1 MRLTNVTRVVL
12 PRGRVGSYA
21 VRIVPDETRPLP
33 VSFDQGRH
41 VGAGDRPG
49 SWMSIALRLPDGTTR
64 DAVARAWDGVVA
76 AHGTLRTVFSRDDD
90 DAGAVRLHEGTASAG
105 EWSEHPLEG
114 DGAGDGAGEGTGDG
128 AGEGTVRDTIRQV
141 FDARCRPFAAPSHRV
156 ALIEP
161 GAGSASDGGTDAAPG
176 GDPRPIAVIAADHA
190 HVDMW
195 SLLVLARDLLA
206 LLGEDAAS
214 VVGERE
220 SFAAHTTALEARASA
235 PAEVHTAW
243 REILDA
249 EGGVMPR
256 FPLPLGD
263 LSAPRP
269 EVVEVRD
276 VLDAAELAAFTAR
289 AEAAGV
295 RATALALSALARAC
309 AEVAGAPLRAVFPVH
324 SRYEERWHDA
334 VGWFI
339 TNSVIA
345 CADPDPRACAA
356 SLRLS
361 LALGSHPLAPILAP
375 WGGMPQSPGMFALSW
390 LDVRR
395 LPVRLARDTEAQWV
409 SASIETDGVMIWFVV
424 GDDGL
429 HLRCRYPD
437 TPEALQNVGRWLDAV
452 ERAVRDEAV
461 AGETPAAGERV
472 VARG

>member
-21 VRIVPDETRPLP
+21 VRIASDESRPLP

-41 VGAGDRPG
+41 VGAGDRAG
-49 SWMSIALRLPDGTTR
+49 SWMSIALRLPHGTTR
-64 DAVARAWDGVVA
+64 DAVARAWDDVVA
-76 AHGTLRTVFSRDDD
+76 AHGTLRTVFSRDD
-90 DAGAVRLHEGTASAG
+90 AGGIRLHEGAASAG
-105 EWSEHPLEG
+105 EWSEHPLRRRDAGEV
-114 DGAGDGAGEGTGDG
+114 DGA
-128 AGEGTVRDTIRQV
+128 VRETIRRV
-141 FDARCRPFAAPSHRV
+141 FDAECRPFATPSHRIV
-156 ALIEP
+156 LIEP
-161 GAGSASDGGTDAAPG
+161 DTSTDTATDARSAA
-176 GDPRPIAVIAADHA
+176 DPRPLAVIAADHA

-206 LLGEDAAS
+206 RLGGDPAS
-214 VVGERE
+214 VVAERE
-220 SFAAHTTALEARASA
+220 PFAAHTRALAERDPA
-235 PAEVHTAW
+235 PAEIHAAW

-263 LSAPRP
+263 VSSPRP

-276 VLDAAELAAFTAR
+276 VLDAAELGAFTAR

-309 AEVAGAPLRAVFPVH
+309 DEVAGAPLRAVFPVH
-324 SRYEERWHDA
+324 SRYEDRWHDA

-345 CADPDPRACAA
+345 CANPDPGACAA

-375 WGGMPQSPGMFALSW
+375 WGGMPQAPGMFALSW

-409 SASIETDGVMIWFVV
+409 SAAIETDGVMIWFVV

-452 ERAVRDEAV
+452 EQAVRADAGADADAAISV
-461 AGETPAAGERV
+461 TAGESPAPGERV
-472 VARG
+472 AARG

>member
-21 VRIVPDETRPLP
+21 VRIAPDETRPLP

-41 VGAGDRPG
+41 VGAGDRAG
-49 SWMSIALRLPDGTTR
+49 SWMSIALRLPHGTTR
-64 DAVARAWDGVVA
+64 DAVARAWNDVVA
-76 AHGTLRTVFSRDDD
+76 AHGTLRSVFSRNV
-90 DAGAVRLHEGTASAG
+90 AGGVRLHEGAASAG
-105 EWSEHPLEG
+105 EWSEHPLRHTDAG
-114 DGAGDGAGEGTGDG
+114 DVDGA
-128 AGEGTVRDTIRQV
+128 VRETIRRV
-141 FDARCRPFAAPSHRV
+141 FDTECRPFAAPSHRIV
-156 ALIEP
+156 LIEP
-161 GAGSASDGGTDAAPG
+161 DTRTDTETDTATATDTATDARSVA
-176 GDPRPIAVIAADHA
+176 DPRPLAVIAADHA

-206 LLGEDAAS
+206 RLGGDPAS
-214 VVGERE
+214 VVAERE
-220 SFAAHTTALEARASA
+220 PFAAHTRALAERDPA
-235 PAEVHTAW
+235 PAEIHAAW

-263 LSAPRP
+263 VSTPRP

-276 VLDAAELAAFTAR
+276 VLDAAELAAFTAH

-309 AEVAGAPLRAVFPVH
+309 DEVAGAPLRAVFPVH

-375 WGGMPQSPGMFALSW
+375 WGGMPQAPGMFALSW

-437 TPEALQNVGRWLDAV
+437 TAEALQNVGRWLDAV
-452 ERAVRDEAV
+452 ERAVRAEAAT
-461 AGETPAAGERV
+461 AGDTAARGERV
-472 VARG
+472 AARG

>member
-64 DAVARAWDGVVA
+64 DAVARAWDDVVA
-76 AHGTLRTVFSRDDD
+76 AHGTLRSVFSRDA
-90 DAGAVRLHEGTASAG
+90 AGVIRLHEGAASAG
-105 EWSEHPLEG
+105 EWNEHPLLRTDADDV
-114 DGAGDGAGEGTGDG
+114 DGA
-128 AGEGTVRDTIRQV
+128 VRETIRRV
-141 FDARCRPFAAPSHRV
+141 FDAECRPFATPSHRIV
-156 ALIEP
+156 LIEP
-161 GAGSASDGGTDAAPG
+161 DTSTDTDARSAAH
-176 GDPRPIAVIAADHA
+176 PRPLAVIAADHA

-206 LLGEDAAS
+206 RLGGEPAS
-214 VVGERE
+214 VVAERE
-220 SFAAHTTALEARASA
+220 PFAAHTRALAERDPA

-243 REILDA
+243 REILVA
-249 EGGVMPR
+249 VGGVMPR
-256 FPLPLGD
+256 FPLRLGD

-452 ERAVRDEAV
+452 ERAVRHDAGAV
-461 AGETPAAGERV
+461 TAGESPAPGERV
-472 VARG
+472 AARG

>member
-76 AHGTLRTVFSRDDD
+76 AHGTLRTVFSRDD
-90 DAGAVRLHEGTASAG
+90 AGAVRLHEGTASAG

-114 DGAGDGAGEGTGDG
+114 AGEGP
-128 AGEGTVRDTIRQV
+128 VRDTIRQV

-206 LLGEDAAS
+206 LLGADAAS

-276 VLDAAELAAFTAR
+276 VLDAAGLAAFTAH

-295 RATALALSALARAC
+295 RATALALSAQ
-309 AEVAGAPLRAVFPVH
+309 VAQLQP
-324 SRYEERWHDA
+324 
-334 VGWFI
+334 
-339 TNSVIA
+339 TSV
-345 CADPDPRACAA
+345 PAA
-356 SLRLS
+356 
-361 LALGSHPLAPILAP
+361 AP
-375 WGGMPQSPGMFALSW
+375 WRVNGRREQMLSRT
-390 LDVRR
+390 LGRR
-395 LPVRLARDTEAQWV
+395 GWR
-409 SASIETDGVMIWFVV
+409 
-424 GDDGL
+424 
-429 HLRCRYPD
+429 
-437 TPEALQNVGRWLDAV
+437 
-452 ERAVRDEAV
+452 
-461 AGETPAAGERV
+461 
-472 VARG
+472 

>member
-64 DAVARAWDGVVA
+64 DAVARAWDDVVA
-76 AHGTLRTVFSRDDD
+76 AHGTLRTVFSRDA
-90 DAGAVRLHEGTASAG
+90 AGEIRLHEGAASAG
-105 EWSEHPLEG
+105 EWSEHPLRRTDAGEV
-114 DGAGDGAGEGTGDG
+114 DGA
-128 AGEGTVRDTIRQV
+128 VREMIRRV
-141 FDARCRPFAAPSHRV
+141 FDAECRPFATPSHRIV
-156 ALIEP
+156 LIEP
-161 GAGSASDGGTDAAPG
+161 DTSTDTDTDTDTTTDARSAA
-176 GDPRPIAVIAADHA
+176 DPRPLAVIAADHA

-206 LLGEDAAS
+206 RLGGQPAS
-214 VVGERE
+214 VVAERE
-220 SFAAHTTALEARASA
+220 PFAAHTRALAERDPA

-263 LSAPRP
+263 VSSPRP

-289 AEAAGV
+289 AEAEGV

-309 AEVAGAPLRAVFPVH
+309 DEVAGAPLRAVFPVH

-375 WGGMPQSPGMFALSW
+375 WGGMPQAPGMFALSW

-409 SASIETDGVMIWFVV
+409 SAAIETDGVMIWFVV

-452 ERAVRDEAV
+452 ERAVRADAAGI
-461 AGETPAAGERV
+461 AGESPAPGERV